1 MAGLTQKRSDL
12 NFELIYVNDG
22 SRDKTSSLL
31 KSLCAPL
38 PTENVRIVEF
48 SRNFGHSA
56 AVLAGL
62 ETSTGDYVGIIDAD
76 LQDPPELLTEMLNQL
91 ETHAGGEIE
100 VIYGQ
105 RIERE
110 QESLF
115 KKFTAWTFYRLLNW
129 LTDVE
134 IPRDTGDFRIM
145 KRIVVEAV
153 LSCRESE
160 PFIRGLVAW
169 VGFRQRAF
177 PYVRKGR
184 DFGQTKYPFKRML
197 RFATM
202 AMLSFSAK
210 PLRLG
215 VFAGIFGIVC
225 TLAII
230 VWALVTKLKGD
241 AIPGWTSVLG
251 AFLGGQTIMFF
262 IMGVIGSY
270 VGQIY
275 REVQKRPRFI
285 IRETWNPKGHPKAH
299 IDAGDRM

>member
-1 MAGLTQKRSDL
+1 MAVLEGLSQQRQDL
-12 NFELIYVNDG
+12 RYELIYVNDG
-22 SRDKTSSLL
+22 SRDKTETLL
-31 KSLCAPL
+31 KSLCSQL
-38 PTENVRIVEF
+38 PPENVRIVEF

-62 ETSTGDYVGIIDAD
+62 EASKGDYVAIIDAD
-76 LQDPPELLTEMLNQL
+76 LQDPPELLPEMLKILENQT
-91 ETHAGGEIE
+91 EGEIE

-105 RIERE
+105 RVERE
-110 QESLF
+110 NESIF
-115 KKFTAWTFYRLLNW
+115 KKFTAWGFYRLLNW

-145 KRIVVEAV
+145 KRVVVEAV

-215 VFAGIFGIVC
+215 VYAGIFGIVC
-225 TLAII
+225 TVGITA
-230 VWALVTKLKGD
+230 WALITKLRGD

-251 AFLGGQTIMFF
+251 AFLSGQTIMFF

-285 IRETWNPKGHPKAH
+285 VRESWKPKGN
-299 IDAGDRM
+299 